1 MAADDDAP
9 PKIDELLP
17 LQRNFSISLADRIR
31 AMEGVPSHVRRKRLI
46 EDLLDRIDA
55 ELRVVLET
63 SGEIAARAHAAA
75 FDLQRLNALIDDHNR
90 YYPIEANLPID
101 VATGRLLDKNGA
113 FFEPLPFVSPASLVS
128 AAAGRRR

>member
-1 MAADDDAP
+1 MAAEDDA

-17 LQRNFSISLADRIR
+17 LQRNFSMSLEERIR
-31 AMEGVPSHVRRKRLI
+31 AMEGVPSHIWRKRLI
-46 EDLLDRIDA
+46 EDLMERIQK
-55 ELRVVLET
+55 ELVALLAS
-63 SGEIAARAHAAA
+63 SGELAARTRAGE
-75 FDLQRLNALIDDHNR
+75 FDLVRLNTLIDDHNR

-113 FFEPLPFVSPASLVS
+113 FFEPLPLQSPASLVS

>member
-1 MAADDDAP
+1 MAGDDNAP
-9 PKIDELLP
+9 PKVDDLLP
-17 LQRNFSISLADRIR
+17 LQRNFQMSLADRIR
-31 AMEGVPSHVRRKRLI
+31 AMEGVPSHIRRKRLI
-46 EDLLDRIDA
+46 EDLLERIQK
-55 ELRVVLET
+55 ELLVVLAS
-63 SGEIAARAHAAA
+63 SGELAARARAGEL
-75 FDLQRLNALIDDHNR
+75 DLVRLNTLIDDHNR